1 MYIPRKARF
10 WAVSAGHLVND
21 MFMSMRGVLLAFIN
35 SFLWPMSG
43 REIGLAVSL
52 VELTG
57 ALSQPFFGW
66 LADKTGGRWI
76 GAGGVLWTVGFM
88 VMAII
93 TASAGGSYWLFVLP
107 MALAGFGSGA
117 FHPVGAMHATGS
129 EPTRAASNA
138 AWFFLLGQ
146 LGLGIGPALAGL
158 ILNQTHTRTGEL
170 LGAAFP
176 AAGLRFIETGTALPV
191 IVLGVLAFPAAFFMA
206 RLIPLTGRPAFGG
219 QASAPAA
226 PFRVPALPFALLIV
240 AVALRGVS
248 QISIV
253 SFMPTI
259 LQSKGWNPA
268 DYGLLVSSFWIA
280 SGIAGVLLGN
290 LGDRFDSR
298 RLIALSLLISA
309 PCVYLIAETNGAV
322 IFLLAFIIGAMGGS
336 HSLIVVLAQGLLPG
350 RQGLASGIILGLI
363 FATGALGNFLVG
375 DLIDRFGAVSAF
387 HITAVITLLG
397 AGLWLFLSRAA
408 KRGRP
413 AESPE
418 AAPAKA

>member
-10 WAVSAGHLVND
+10 WAVSLGHLVND

-35 SFLWPMSG
+35 SFLWPMTG
-43 REIGLAVSL
+43 REIGLAISL

-57 ALSQPFFGW
+57 AISQPFFGW
-66 LADKTGGRWI
+66 LADKTGGRLVGSLGI
-76 GAGGVLWTVGFM
+76 LWTVGFM
-88 VMAII
+88 SLAIVI
-93 TASAGGSYWLFVLP
+93 ASAGGSYWLFVLP
-107 MALAGFGSGA
+107 MALAGLGSGA
-117 FHPVGAMHATGS
+117 FHPVGAMHSTGS
-129 EPTRAASNA
+129 EPSRAASNA

-158 ILNQTHTRTGEL
+158 ILTQTHTHTGDL
-170 LGAAFP
+170 LGQPFP
-176 AAGLRFIETGTALPV
+176 AAGFRFIETGTAVPV
-191 IVLGVLAFPAAFFMA
+191 IALAVLVFPAAFFM
-206 RLIPLTGRPAFGG
+206 GRMLPTSGRHISA
-219 QASAPAA
+219 AKSAAPAE
-226 PFRVPALPFALLIV
+226 PFHIPVLPFIMLIA

-259 LQSKGWNPA
+259 LQSKGWSPA

-280 SGIAGVLLGN
+280 SGFAGVLLGN

-309 PCVYLIAETNGAV
+309 PCVYLITETNGAA

-363 FATGALGNFLVG
+363 FATGALGNLLVG
-375 DLIDRFGAVSAF
+375 DLIDRFGASSAF
-387 HITAVITLLG
+387 HITAVITILG
-397 AGLWLFLSRAA
+397 AGLWLFLPKA
-408 KRGRP
+408 KPRIRS
-413 AESPE
+413 AEISE
-418 AAPAKA
+418 ALPAKA

>member
-10 WAVSAGHLVND
+10 WAVSFGHMVND

-35 SFLWPMSG
+35 SFLWPMTG

-66 LADKTGGRWI
+66 LADKTGGRLL
-76 GAGGVLWTVGFM
+76 GSLGVLWTVGFM
-88 VMAII
+88 VLAIVA
-93 TASAGGSYWLFVLP
+93 ASAGGSYWLFVLP

-129 EPTRAASNA
+129 EPSRAASNA

-158 ILNQTHTRTGEL
+158 ILNQSHTHMGDL
-170 LGAAFP
+170 LGQPFAT
-176 AAGLRFIETGTALPV
+176 AGIRLLETGTAIPV
-191 IVLGVLAFPAAFFMA
+191 IVLGLLAFPAAFFMGRILPASGHHRAAA
-206 RLIPLTGRPAFGG
+206 R
-219 QASAPAA
+219 SAA
-226 PFRVPALPFALLIV
+226 PVAAFRIPVVPFVLLIA

-253 SFMPTI
+253 TFMPTI

-280 SGIAGVLLGN
+280 SGIAGVMLGN

-309 PCVYLIAETNGAV
+309 PCVYLIAETNGAM

-363 FATGALGNFLVG
+363 FATGALGNFVVG
-375 DLIDRFGAVSAF
+375 DLIDRVGAVQAF

-397 AGLWLFLSRAA
+397 AGLWLFLPKAA
-408 KRGRP
+408 RR
-413 AESPE
+413 ERVRETSDVI
-418 AAPAKA
+418 PAKA